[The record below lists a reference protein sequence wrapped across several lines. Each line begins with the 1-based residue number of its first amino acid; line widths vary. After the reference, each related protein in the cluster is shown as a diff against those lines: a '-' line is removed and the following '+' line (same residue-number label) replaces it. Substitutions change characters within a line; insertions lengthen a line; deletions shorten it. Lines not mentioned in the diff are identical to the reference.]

1 MNWQTGVY
9 FGGVVA
15 AIALTGPW
23 PVRPGDN
30 ALEAAYEK

>member
-9 FGGVVA
+9 FGGMPA
-15 AIALTGPW
+15 AIALTGLLL
-23 PVRPGDN
+23 RPGDS